1 MIRTQPYAKE
11 VRWDSMS
18 EQTPVATYE
27 TLYNQLQALVI
38 RLESGELP
46 LEESLQLYEEGV
58 QLAAACQ
65 RLLDDAELRIE
76 KLQISG
82 LTPD

>member
-1 MIRTQPYAKE
+1 MTRKQRHAKA
-11 VRWDSMS
+11 DTMS
-18 EQTPVATYE
+18 EQPPVTTYE
-27 TLYNQLQALVI
+27 MLYSQLQALVT

-46 LEESLQLYEEGV
+46 LEESLQLYEQGL

-82 LTPD
+82 LSPD

>member
-1 MIRTQPYAKE
+1 MTRKQHPPKANTMAEQP
-11 VRWDSMS
+11 
-18 EQTPVATYE
+18 PVTTYE
-27 TLYNQLQALVI
+27 TLYSQLQALVT
-38 RLESGELP
+38 RLEQGELP
-46 LEESLQLYEEGV
+46 LEASLQLYEKGL

-82 LTPD
+82 SMPDE